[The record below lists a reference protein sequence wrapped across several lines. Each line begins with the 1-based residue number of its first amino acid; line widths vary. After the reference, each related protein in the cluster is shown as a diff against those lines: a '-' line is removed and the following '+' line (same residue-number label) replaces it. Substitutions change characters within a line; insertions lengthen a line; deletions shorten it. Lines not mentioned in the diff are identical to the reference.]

1 MSTPK
6 TSRSLIVM
14 FGPPG
19 AGKTR
24 QASLLEQRLGYRYV
38 SWGRLSR
45 QIEVGEGPHAV
56 LHDEVVRIHREGG
69 DFNPGMIAGIIEQE
83 LATLEGNG
91 PVVLD
96 GFPRRLVEAK
106 ELMAIMERLS
116 LKLAAMVK
124 FNISPEE
131 LRDRLDS
138 RLTCRTCGHT
148 FDADDGLT
156 QCPQDLKAL
165 VRRADDSLEATRAR
179 YDQYVQESLPA
190 WDWLAERCDRAF
202 AVDAEQEENALF
214 ADLMTGLTTDVTAAR
229 RIYRRVAAAP
239 LPTDCGEFTL
249 VGYQNQIDYSCAL
262 ALVHGDLAGSRRVPV
277 RIHSSCI
284 TGDIFGSRKCD
295 CGDQLEAA
303 MRAVGKRECGA
314 VIYLFQEGRGI
325 NILNKIKAYGLQAD
339 GLDTVEANEALGLPA
354 ELREYQAA
362 EDILAD
368 LGPRSIALMT
378 NNPDKLKKMR
388 RLGVTIEE
396 RLPLCIASC
405 RDNDRYLKTKKARM
419 GHLL

>member
-6 TSRSLIVM
+6 PSLSLILM

-24 QASLLEQRLGYRYV
+24 QASLLEQRLGYQYV

-45 QIEVGEGPHAV
+45 QIEVGEGAHAD
-56 LHDEVVRIHREGG
+56 LHDEVVRVHREGG
-69 DFNPGMIAGIIEQE
+69 DFKPGLIAGVIEQE
-83 LATLEGNG
+83 LASLGGNR
-91 PVVLD
+91 PIILD
-96 GFPRRLVEAK
+96 GFPRRLAEAK
-106 ELMAIMERLS
+106 ELMDMVESLG

-156 QCPQDLKAL
+156 QCPQDLTAL
-165 VRRADDSLEATRAR
+165 TRRADDSLEATSAR
-179 YDQYVQESLPA
+179 YDQYVQESLVA
-190 WDWLAERCDRAF
+190 WDYLAERCDRAF
-202 AVDAEQEENALF
+202 AVDAEQEENTLF
-214 ADLMTGLTTDVTAAR
+214 ADLMTGLTTDGTAPRRLYR
-229 RIYRRVAAAP
+229 RIAAAP
-239 LPTDCGEFTL
+239 LPTECGQFEL

-262 ALVHGDLAGSRRVPV
+262 ALVHGDPAGARRVPV

-295 CGDQLEAA
+295 CGEQLEAA
-303 MRAVGKRECGA
+303 MRAVAAEECGA

-368 LGPRSIALMT
+368 LGPRTIALMT

-388 RLGVTIEE
+388 RLGVTIEA
-396 RLPLCIASC
+396 RLPLCIAPC
-405 RDNDRYLKTKKARM
+405 CDNDCYLKTKKARM